1 MVSDANQYLDECAEA
16 FLLSFSADVKT
27 FLQPIID
34 KHWLARR
41 CGGGPRLAP
50 RRVLQKPA

>member
-1 MVSDANQYLDECAEA
+1 VPVMVSDANQYLDECAEA

-34 KHWLARR
+34 KHWFDDLAAKK
-41 CGGGPRLAP
+41 GK
-50 RRVLQKPA
+50 VVS